1 MIGGPFWWS
10 FLVVIFGGPFWFDLD
25 IGRLV
30 IVGSCLISMIDVVWS
45 LFLCFFLLLLLNF
58 LYMVGSAKNE
68 DIEMHRQETASVRQ
82 KLKIVVDQYETQLQS
97 RDNRVQ
103 FLKEENHKAVQELHN
118 LKNFLRQ
125 RNRMAGGDEGG
136 GGEQQQGR
144 VSAEDVVKKSL
155 EMQQPM
161 LLRVSRSSLRA
172 IPRPDRKI
180 PKEVGGEA
188 KELNGS
194 LAMEDSLKGAI
205 EDTGFVML

>member
-1 MIGGPFWWS
+1 
-10 FLVVIFGGPFWFDLD
+10 
-25 IGRLV
+25 
-30 IVGSCLISMIDVVWS
+30 
-45 LFLCFFLLLLLNF
+45 
-58 LYMVGSAKNE
+58 
-68 DIEMHRQETASVRQ
+68 MHRQETASVRQ

-155 EMQQPM
+155 ELQQPM

-172 IPRPDRKI
+172 IPRPGRSRRRSPGGTEGGAEGGAEDGEGRHRRSVR
-180 PKEVGGEA
+180 PEVGGEA

>member
-1 MIGGPFWWS
+1 M
-10 FLVVIFGGPFWFDLD
+10 
-25 IGRLV
+25 
-30 IVGSCLISMIDVVWS
+30 
-45 LFLCFFLLLLLNF
+45 
-58 LYMVGSAKNE
+58 GSAKNE

-172 IPRPDRKI
+172 IPRPDRRI
-180 PKEVGGEA
+180 RKEVGGEA

>member
-1 MIGGPFWWS
+1 
-10 FLVVIFGGPFWFDLD
+10 
-25 IGRLV
+25 
-30 IVGSCLISMIDVVWS
+30 
-45 LFLCFFLLLLLNF
+45 
-58 LYMVGSAKNE
+58 MVGSAKNE

>member
-1 MIGGPFWWS
+1 
-10 FLVVIFGGPFWFDLD
+10 
-25 IGRLV
+25 
-30 IVGSCLISMIDVVWS
+30 
-45 LFLCFFLLLLLNF
+45 
-58 LYMVGSAKNE
+58 MVGSAKNE

-125 RNRMAGGDEGG
+125 RNRMAGGDEGE

-172 IPRPDRKI
+172 IPRPDRRI
-180 PKEVGGEA
+180 RKEVGGEA

>member
-1 MIGGPFWWS
+1 
-10 FLVVIFGGPFWFDLD
+10 
-25 IGRLV
+25 
-30 IVGSCLISMIDVVWS
+30 
-45 LFLCFFLLLLLNF
+45 
-58 LYMVGSAKNE
+58 
-68 DIEMHRQETASVRQ
+68 MHRQETASVRQ

-125 RNRMAGGDEGG
+125 RNRMAGDGDEGE

-172 IPRPDRKI
+172 IPRPRRS
-180 PKEVGGEA
+180 PGGAEGRHRRSVRPEVGEEA

-205 EDTGFVML
+205 EDTGFVMLYR

>member
-1 MIGGPFWWS
+1 
-10 FLVVIFGGPFWFDLD
+10 
-25 IGRLV
+25 
-30 IVGSCLISMIDVVWS
+30 
-45 LFLCFFLLLLLNF
+45 LLLF
-58 LYMVGSAKNE
+58 VVVCSYMVGSAKNE

-155 EMQQPM
+155 ELQQPM

-172 IPRPDRKI
+172 IPRPRRRI
-180 PKEVGGEA
+180 GLEGGGGGV
-188 KELNGS
+188 NGS

>member
-1 MIGGPFWWS
+1 M
-10 FLVVIFGGPFWFDLD
+10 VV
-25 IGRLV
+25 
-30 IVGSCLISMIDVVWS
+30 
-45 LFLCFFLLLLLNF
+45 
-58 LYMVGSAKNE
+58 
-68 DIEMHRQETASVRQ
+68 
-82 KLKIVVDQYETQLQS
+82 LQ
-97 RDNRVQ
+97 
-103 FLKEENHKAVQELHN
+103 NHL
-118 LKNFLRQ
+118 
-125 RNRMAGGDEGG
+125 AGGWPCSDMDCHQQPLQHSHPLLRPLL

-172 IPRPDRKI
+172 IPRPGGAEGRHQRSVR
-180 PKEVGGEA
+180 PEVGEEA

>member
-1 MIGGPFWWS
+1 LISTLF
-10 FLVVIFGGPFWFDLD
+10 VVI
-25 IGRLV
+25 
-30 IVGSCLISMIDVVWS
+30 VVVFS
-45 LFLCFFLLLLLNF
+45 
-58 LYMVGSAKNE
+58 YMVGSAKNE

-125 RNRMAGGDEGG
+125 RNRMAGGGDE

-172 IPRPDRKI
+172 IPRPRRS
-180 PKEVGGEA
+180 PGGAEGRHRRSVRPEVGEEA

>member
-1 MIGGPFWWS
+1 
-10 FLVVIFGGPFWFDLD
+10 
-25 IGRLV
+25 
-30 IVGSCLISMIDVVWS
+30 
-45 LFLCFFLLLLLNF
+45 LLLF
-58 LYMVGSAKNE
+58 VVVFFYMVGSAKNE

-136 GGEQQQGR
+136 GEQQQGR

-155 EMQQPM
+155 ELQQPM

-172 IPRPDRKI
+172 IPRPGRRRSPGGAEGGAEDGEGRHRRSVR
-180 PKEVGGEA
+180 PEVGEEA

>member
-1 MIGGPFWWS
+1 
-10 FLVVIFGGPFWFDLD
+10 
-25 IGRLV
+25 
-30 IVGSCLISMIDVVWS
+30 
-45 LFLCFFLLLLLNF
+45 
-58 LYMVGSAKNE
+58 
-68 DIEMHRQETASVRQ
+68 MHRQETASVRQ

-125 RNRMAGGDEGG
+125 RNRMAGDGDEGE

-155 EMQQPM
+155 ELQQPM

-172 IPRPDRKI
+172 IPRPRRRSPGSRTRRSPQDQPILLKM
-180 PKEVGGEA
+180 VS
-188 KELNGS
+188 ELR
-194 LAMEDSLKGAI
+194 
-205 EDTGFVML
+205 VVP